1 MAEEHLTLTS
11 ALDQLAELDNYNQWI
26 FEQFSGYLGR
36 RILEVGS
43 GTGNI
48 TAFLCQSGCEVL
60 ATDIVPAYRRQL
72 QRNFEDRSNVRV
84 GIFDLTKSAP
94 SETVENPFDTVVCL
108 NVLEHIEDDAF
119 ALNQINRALLH
130 GGILALLV
138 PAHRLLYG
146 KFDSAVGH
154 FRRYER
160 KELSQKLIAAG
171 FSIEAMNFFSI
182 AATLPWLIN
191 GRILK
196 RPFLPTGQTRLANSL
211 VPLFKLERFI
221 GPPFGLSL
229 IAIARKK

>member
-11 ALDQLAELDNYNQWI
+11 TLDQLAELDKYNQWI
-26 FEQFSGYLGR
+26 FEQFSDYLGNR
-36 RILEVGS
+36 VLEVGS

-48 TAFLCQSGCEVL
+48 TAFLCASRCEVL
-60 ATDIVPAYRRQL
+60 ATDVVPAYRHQL
-72 QRNFEDRSNVRV
+72 QRNFEGRSNVRV
-84 GIFDLTKSAP
+84 GIFDLTKAAP
-94 SETVENPFDTVVCL
+94 SDVVEKPFDTVVCL

-119 ALNQINRALLH
+119 ALDQINRALLP
-130 GGILALLV
+130 GGTLALLV
-138 PAHRLLYG
+138 PAHRVLYG
-146 KFDSAVGH
+146 EFDSAVGH

-171 FSIEAMNFFSI
+171 FSIEEMNFFSI

-196 RPFLPTGQTRLANSL
+196 RAFLPTGQTRLANSL
-211 VPLFKLERFI
+211 VPLLKLERFI

-229 IAIARKK
+229 IAIARKN